1 MSATPNLRPQA
12 ELCIRGF
19 TGGFLTAAEVIKWT
33 DEVIVEAAKTEDWML
48 DLSTSG
54 EDDRMGALHHL
65 QAVRGEVDE
74 AALILDPTGG
84 FRTLH

>member
-12 ELCIRGF
+12 EFCIRGL
-19 TGGFLTAAEVIKWT
+19 TEGFLTAAEVIKWT

-54 EDDRMGALHHL
+54 EDDRMGVLHHL
-65 QAVRGEVDE
+65 QAVRREVDE
-74 AALILDPTGG
+74 TALILDTTGG